1 MKKYLLTVMA
11 VAGLAS
17 CSNETDSFNTADP
30 NEIRVAAQTIDAS
43 TKAPLDSKTS
53 SFRAMVLTTQDA
65 GKYASLYQSDGGMY
79 MDFTDQS
86 GTEVGFVDADGAPD
100 KKYYPSST
108 ASNQNV
114 IVSGLMPA
122 ATSTLGESAADVWKY
137 DAVNLSITFD
147 GNDDVMIAK
156 EVTASKNNN
165 ADLVFNHLL
174 TQLVVKVKVTGSAD
188 PWGDV
193 TNIVLKKV
201 GGNTADDKVY
211 NQFKITGTEL
221 TSGTATVDKTTEAGE
236 DAVKFYK
243 ASSTGSTTTFTEDVY
258 KGANTKLSA
267 TATTV
272 AYTLCQAFDVAESS
286 TDDVDL
292 VLDVYT
298 TKYAS
303 TPKTVEIDLK
313 PTTGSLPSTAGYSF
327 EITLDFQTNEIM
339 ASAKIVD
346 WKVGGNGAGT
356 ID

>member
-1 MKKYLLTVMA
+1 M
-11 VAGLAS
+11 
-17 CSNETDSFNTADP
+17 
-30 NEIRVAAQTIDAS
+30 
-43 TKAPLDSKTS
+43 
-53 SFRAMVLTTQDA
+53 
-65 GKYASLYQSDGGMY
+65 
-79 MDFTDQS
+79 
-86 GTEVGFVDADGAPD
+86 
-100 KKYYPSST
+100 
-108 ASNQNV
+108 
-114 IVSGLMPA
+114 
-122 ATSTLGESAADVWKY
+122 
-137 DAVNLSITFD
+137 
-147 GNDDVMIAK
+147 
-156 EVTASKNNN
+156 
-165 ADLVFNHLL
+165 VFNHLL

-201 GGNTADDKVY
+201 GGNTDGDKIY
-211 NQFKITGTEL
+211 NQFAITGTEL
-221 TSGTATVDKTTEAGE
+221 TSGTATVSKTTEAGE

-272 AYTLCQAFDVAESS
+272 AYTLCQAFDVAESA

-313 PTTGSLPSTAGYSF
+313 PTTGPLSSTAGYSF

-346 WKVGGNGAGT
+346 WKEGGNGTGT

>member
-137 DAVNLSITFD
+137 DAGNLSITFD